1 LVHEYAVETPTI
13 LALRVGRQARAAYVF
28 RLDEWQV
35 AAAREAGLPDSALLA
50 LAAISGAAYGPRRD
64 EWVSLT
70 HRVMEAFGKGY
81 RWWYRATSLLE
92 QRGFIQCRRGPGRL
106 PRYRLLQQP
115 SAASYPPMQTDEPG
129 ALHACALEGQ

>member
-1 LVHEYAVETPTI
+1 LFHEYAVETPTI
-13 LALRVGRQARAAYVF
+13 LALRMGRQARAAYVF
-28 RLDEWQV
+28 RLDEWQL

-50 LAAISGAAYGPRRD
+50 LAAISSAAYGPRRD

-106 PRYRLLQQP
+106 PRYRLLKQP
-115 SAASYPPMQTDEPG
+115 DAASYRLKQLDEPVSLNER
-129 ALHACALEGQ
+129 AFDGQ